1 MARKEADSY
10 GYIESTNDVYG
21 LAYLEYTITQRDATT
36 VIEISEA
43 GYLAWIRDSASSAT
57 LNPHKVV
64 ITATDKSSFTSV
76 AAPDK
81 RTITNNSAH
90 KLETDC
96 LHYRVSQDRTYL
108 WEKTH
113 AAQTKYIDVK
123 IEGKSQ
129 SAHLPVPVPAKTSYT
144 ITYNANGGSGA
155 PASQTKWYNE
165 TLKLQTGIPT
175 KSGYTFLGWST
186 SSTAT
191 SATYAAGANYTA
203 NSAATLYAI
212 WRKTITLTYDANGGS
227 GAPSSQTG
235 YAYNSN
241 TSVSLTISSTKPTKT
256 GYTCIG
262 WSTSSTAT
270 TPSYNFSTAYSF
282 SANTKLYAVWKANQY
297 SISYN
302 NNGGSGTITAQTKTY
317 NSALTL
323 SNGSGFSRTGSVNG
337 VGVEY
342 ELLRWNT
349 KADGTGTN
357 YALSGSAPNITQNL
371 TLYAVW
377 AVKYVYPTISNLT
390 VKRTA
395 TSSASDTTE
404 ADDGEYL
411 LITFDW
417 TACSE
422 DGGTTTI
429 TPACQITIGSH
440 QYTPTLTSNF
450 SFKPTDVFSQDES
463 FEVTVLLYDADHTT
477 ARASARATVPTAIL
491 PIDMYGDNNGVYM
504 GIMHKYESGQ
514 TLTLPSTYVD
524 GDIILEIDPN
534 GATTNDAALY
544 TALHNMGWI

>member
-1 MARKEADSY
+1 MAYEVRTYDY
-10 GYIESTNDVYG
+10 GYLKYTLRLIYNVATDNDTTYSLTVQGIVDVKNNTDERRHQSTAIALSG
-21 LAYLEYTITQRDATT
+21 SGQTT
-36 VIEISEA
+36 KRASGYSYISAHSQKTIEILPITWSWSKEHSA
-43 GYLAWIRDSASSAT
+43 VSKSIRLELTQTESGDTGGVS
-57 LNPHKVV
+57 HV
-64 ITATDKSSFTSV
+64 FT
-76 AAPDK
+76 
-81 RTITNNSAH
+81 
-90 KLETDC
+90 
-96 LHYRVSQDRTYL
+96 
-108 WEKTH
+108 
-113 AAQTKYIDVK
+113 
-123 IEGKSQ
+123 
-129 SAHLPVPVPAKTSYT
+129 VPVKTSYA
-144 ITYNANGGSGA
+144 ISYNANGGSGA
-155 PASQTKWYNE
+155 PGGQTKWYNE
-165 TLKLQTGIPT
+165 PLKLQTGVPT

-186 SSTAT
+186 SNTAT
-191 SATYAAGANYTA
+191 SAAYKAGDTYSA
-203 NSAATLYAI
+203 NSGASLYAI

-270 TPSYNFSTAYSF
+270 TSSYNFNTAYSF

-317 NSALTL
+317 DSALTL
-323 SNGSGFSRTGSVNG
+323 SNGSGFSRTGTVNG

-377 AVKYVYPTISNLT
+377 SVKYVYPTISNLT

-404 ADDGEYL
+404 ADDGEYF

-422 DGGTTTI
+422 DGGTTAI

-463 FEVTVLLYDADHTT
+463 FEVTVLLYDAGHTT
-477 ARASARATVPTAIL
+477 ARASTRATVPTAIL

-514 TLTLPSTYVD
+514 TLTLPSTYID

-534 GATTNDAALY
+534 DATTSDAALY